1 MKISIPL
8 LMLLALL
15 SACNRDDSAKQ
26 AKLFE
31 EQRNALDKA
40 KAVESTVQ
48 KQAQELQQNL
58 NKQGGDA
65 ASQ

>member
-1 MKISIPL
+1 MRIVLPL

-15 SACNRDDSAKQ
+15 AACNRDDSAKQ

-40 KAVESTVQ
+40 KAVDSAVQ

-58 NKQGGDA
+58 NKQSSDA

>member
-1 MKISIPL
+1 MRISIPL

-15 SACNRDDSAKQ
+15 SACNRDDQQ

-31 EQRNALDKA
+31 QQRNALDKA
-40 KAVESTVQ
+40 KAVDSTVQ
-48 KQAQELQQNL
+48 KQAQELQQNV
-58 NKQGGDA
+58 NKQSGDA